1 MEGNSLGNSCFSK
14 GNKWFPATV
23 AQNQSMQ
30 SKISPAWL
38 RKQLDLQS
46 KISPAIEACFLRPCS
61 QADLSLSPDLIDLG
75 LPTLRRTARRNKH
88 RQCWSLESTFAQ
100 PVAQPKHPLGHAWTV
115 LAASRDSLLC
125 FHATLRTY
133 QCRKCKKGATT
144 FKQSP
149 PKVCVDAGPS
159 CCWMLWFRP
168 LTSLKGTVGIFL
180 GPRTAILRSR
190 TCLPSSPAAALALLP
205 CPRLLCARLSLAG
218 LTCLWQMEPRH
229 IAGGSRMPT

>member
-1 MEGNSLGNSCFSK
+1 METHVFLKVTNGFPQLLPKINPCNLRLALLGYGNSWIFNLRLALVLKPVSCVHAPK
-14 GNKWFPATV
+14 L
-23 AQNQSMQ
+23 
-30 SKISPAWL
+30 I
-38 RKQLDLQS
+38 
-46 KISPAIEACFLRPCS
+46 CH
-61 QADLSLSPDLIDLG
+61 LSPDLIDLG

-168 LTSLKGTVGIFL
+168 LTSLKGTVGTFL